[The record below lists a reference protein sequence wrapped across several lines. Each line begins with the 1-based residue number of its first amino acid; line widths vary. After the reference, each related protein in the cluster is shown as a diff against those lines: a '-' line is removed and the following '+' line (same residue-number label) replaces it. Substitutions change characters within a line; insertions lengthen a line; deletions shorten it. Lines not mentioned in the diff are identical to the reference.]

1 MAEKKKNDADL
12 SERRLIDWIKKRSAA
27 AGNLVQIGPGDD
39 AALVKLPSSRL
50 LVAIDTIAEG
60 VDFDLAGAA
69 AAVGRKALAINLSD
83 MAAMGAKALFCLV
96 SVNLR
101 EDLPGR
107 FARRLYSGMEAMAAK
122 FDCPIVG
129 GDVTGWSGGVVVT
142 VAIAGVAAGKRAVTR
157 AGARPGEKV
166 FVTGTLGGSILGKH
180 IRFTPRVA
188 EGTWLARNFI
198 PTAMIDISDGLGV
211 DAGHIARESGV
222 SIVLGAAGI
231 PISRA
236 ARRIGT
242 ADGKSALSHAV
253 GDGEDFELLFTLPAA
268 RAAKCVDEWPFKT
281 RLTEIG
287 TVREGKGVYLRHR
300 DGQEE
305 GIDTEGY
312 EHLKRNSR

>member
-1 MAEKKKNDADL
+1 MSKRRKDTGF
-12 SERRLIDWIKKRSAA
+12 SERRLLDWIRKRSPA
-27 AGNLVQIGPGDD
+27 AGEVVQIGPGDD

-60 VDFDLAGAA
+60 VDFDLAEATA

-83 MAAMGAKALFCLV
+83 MAAMGASGLFCLA

-101 EDLPGR
+101 DDLPGR
-107 FARRLYSGMEAMAAK
+107 FARGLYSGMEAMAAK
-122 FDCPIVG
+122 FGCPIVG
-129 GDVTGWSGGVVVT
+129 GDVTGWPGGIVVT
-142 VAIAGVAAGKRAVTR
+142 VAIAGVPEGKRAVTR

-180 IRFTPRVA
+180 LRFTPRVA
-188 EGTWLARNFI
+188 EGTWLARHCA

-211 DAGHIARESGV
+211 DAGDIARESGV
-222 SIVLGAAGI
+222 SLVLGAAGI

-236 ARRIGT
+236 ARRLGA
-242 ADGKSALSHAV
+242 ADGKTALAHAV

-268 RAAKCVDEWPFKT
+268 RADKCVDEWPFRTK
-281 RLTEIG
+281 LSEIG
-287 TVREGKGVYLRHR
+287 TVQKGKGVRLHHR
-300 DGQEE
+300 DARVE